1 MLMSIILFVVA
12 GLLLGLSF
20 QGGLLLFLIPFA
32 GVAAALGYMNLPRVP
47 GGKTASLPVVTRAM
61 RATGIAPA
69 VTPEL
74 KNSFDDSAADYN
86 EPGSTLRVN
95 QVWARADADVK
106 KAFGDMLEGL
116 KRVVPNVHTVVVFP
130 PLNSMKEWGIRAY
143 ASTDPNTQVATDV
156 KITEN
161 SGLISQLFRLDVN
174 RLLEGDLSGGKS
186 LLYYIDNPMIKSLV
200 AVPMLDRSK
209 NRVGAL
215 VMDSLYPNAFGQQ
228 TAQALTYIASTLY
241 ALYFKSFASAK
252 NYIEQQQFSVLYHY
266 QHQFFK
272 NMTVKD
278 IYHQIFEYVKGNIP
292 FDRMMLLA
300 LDKQDDNNLHQE
312 RVGHVVCCDGID
324 ADQFFGKK
332 FSLSDKGLAI
342 LALYHNRPVERTSN
356 QSSFN
361 AYIPRIDNQEKKNME
376 IRQLFV
382 MPVPSDANTEQAEL
396 AICLESRKS
405 DRYTEHEMNLLKAFA
420 GVAGFAYARACQ
432 FERGK
437 DLATRDGLT
446 GLINHRTLHE
456 NLRTEKIRA
465 DRQKYNIGVLMMDID
480 HFKSVNDT
488 YGHPIGDVVI
498 KGIAGAI
505 SGEIRKEID
514 VVARYGGEEFVV
526 GLIDTTPEGMI
537 ETAERIRHAVMKL
550 EFDVH
555 QQDPLRVTV
564 SIGAFLVTPEFHD
577 MKKAVTYADQ
587 ALYKAKEGGRNQ
599 VIQYTE
605 LPLEPAPETDDDIP
619 VLTSSLKA

>member
-1 MLMSIILFVVA
+1 MQMSIILFVVA
-12 GLLLGLSF
+12 GFLLGLSL
-20 QGGLLLFLIPFA
+20 QGGMFLFLIPFA
-32 GVAAALGYMNLPRVP
+32 GVAAALGYMNLPRIP
-47 GGKTASLPVVTRAM
+47 GGKTASLPVVGSAV
-61 RATGIAPA
+61 RATGITPA

-74 KNSFDDSAADYN
+74 KNSFGDSETDYN

-116 KRVVPNVHTVVVFP
+116 KRIVPNVHSLVVFS

-143 ASTDPNTQVATDV
+143 ACSNPEAKIATDV

-161 SGLISQLFRLDVN
+161 TGLISQLFRLDVN
-174 RLLEGDLSGGKS
+174 RLLEGDLSGGKP
-186 LLYYIDNPMIKSLV
+186 LLYYIDNPMIKSVV
-200 AVPMLDRSK
+200 AVPMLDRGK
-209 NRVGAL
+209 NRVGAV
-215 VMDSLYPNAFGQQ
+215 VMDSLYPSAFNQH

-241 ALYFKSFASAK
+241 TLYFKSFVSAK

-272 NMTVKD
+272 NMSVKE
-278 IYHQIFEYVKGNIP
+278 IYRQISEYVKGNIP
-292 FDRMMLLA
+292 FDRMMILA
-300 LDKQDDNNLHQE
+300 LDRQNDYNLHQE
-312 RVGHVVCCDGID
+312 RTGRVVSCYGID
-324 ADQFFGKK
+324 ADQFENKTFT
-332 FSLSDKGLAI
+332 LSDKGLAI
-342 LALYHNRPVERTSN
+342 LALYHNRPVERTFN
-356 QSSFN
+356 QSAFN
-361 AYIPRIDNQEKKNME
+361 AYIPRIDSQEKKNMD

-382 MPVPSDANTEQAEL
+382 MPVPSDANAEQAEL
-396 AICLESRKS
+396 AICLESRRS
-405 DRYTEHEMNLLKAFA
+405 DRYSEHEMNLLKAFA

-432 FERGK
+432 VERDK

-480 HFKSVNDT
+480 HFKNVNDT

-564 SIGAFLVTPEFHD
+564 SIGAFLVTPDFHD

-599 VIQYTE
+599 VIQYTDKTAE
-605 LPLEPAPETDDDIP
+605 HVAVEQG
-619 VLTSSLKA
+619 V

>member
-1 MLMSIILFVVA
+1 MQMSIILFVVA
-12 GLLLGLSF
+12 GFLLGLSL
-20 QGGLLLFLIPFA
+20 QGGMFLFLIPFA
-32 GVAAALGYMNLPRVP
+32 GVAAALGYMNLPRIP
-47 GGKTASLPVVTRAM
+47 GGKTASLPVVGSAV
-61 RATGIAPA
+61 RATGITPA

-74 KNSFDDSAADYN
+74 KNSFGDSETDYN

-116 KRVVPNVHTVVVFP
+116 KRIVPNVHSLVVFS

-143 ASTDPNTQVATDV
+143 ACSNPEAKIATDV

-161 SGLISQLFRLDVN
+161 TGLISQLFRLDVN
-174 RLLEGDLSGGKS
+174 RLLEGDLSGGKP
-186 LLYYIDNPMIKSLV
+186 LLYYIDNPMVKSVV
-200 AVPMLDRSK
+200 AVPMLDRGK
-209 NRVGAL
+209 NRVGAV
-215 VMDSLYPNAFGQQ
+215 VMDSLYPSAFNQH

-241 ALYFKSFASAK
+241 TLYFKSFVSAK

-272 NMTVKD
+272 NMSVKE
-278 IYHQIFEYVKGNIP
+278 IYRQISEYVKGNIP
-292 FDRMMLLA
+292 FDRMMILA
-300 LDKQDDNNLHQE
+300 LDRQNDYNLHQE
-312 RVGHVVCCDGID
+312 RTGRVVSCYGID
-324 ADQFFGKK
+324 ADQFENKTFT
-332 FSLSDKGLAI
+332 LSDKGLAI
-342 LALYHNRPVERTSN
+342 LALYHNRPVERTFN
-356 QSSFN
+356 QSAFN
-361 AYIPRIDNQEKKNME
+361 AYIPRIDSQEKKNMD

-382 MPVPSDANTEQAEL
+382 MPVPSDANAEQAEL
-396 AICLESRKS
+396 AICLESRRS
-405 DRYTEHEMNLLKAFA
+405 DRYSEHEMNLLKAFA

-432 FERGK
+432 VERDK

-480 HFKSVNDT
+480 HFKNVNDT

-514 VVARYGGEEFVV
+514 IVARYGGEEFVV
-526 GLIDTTPEGMI
+526 GLVDTTPEGMI

-564 SIGAFLVTPEFHD
+564 SIGAFLVTPDFHD

-599 VIQYTE
+599 VIQYTDKTAE
-605 LPLEPAPETDDDIP
+605 HVAVEQG
-619 VLTSSLKA
+619 V

>member
-1 MLMSIILFVVA
+1 MSIILFVIA
-12 GLLLGLSF
+12 GFLLGLSF
-20 QGGLLLFLIPFA
+20 QGGMFLFLIPFA

-47 GGKTASLPVVTRAM
+47 GGKTATLPVVGSAV
-61 RATGIAPA
+61 RATGITPA

-74 KNSFDDSAADYN
+74 KNSFGDSDADYN

-116 KRVVPNVHTVVVFP
+116 KRIVPNVHSLVVFS

-143 ASTDPNTQVATDV
+143 ACSNPEAKIATDV

-161 SGLISQLFRLDVN
+161 TGLISQLFRPDVN
-174 RLLEGDLSGGKS
+174 RLLEGDLPGGKP
-186 LLYYIDNPMIKSLV
+186 LLYYIDNPMIKSVV
-200 AVPMLDRSK
+200 AVPMLDRGK
-209 NRVGAL
+209 NRVGAV
-215 VMDSLYPNAFGQQ
+215 VMDSLYPSAFNQH

-241 ALYFKSFASAK
+241 TLYFKSFVSAK

-272 NMTVKD
+272 NMSVKE
-278 IYHQIFEYVKGNIP
+278 IYRQISEYVKGNIP
-292 FDRMMLLA
+292 FDRMMILA
-300 LDKQDDNNLHQE
+300 LDRQNDYNLHQE
-312 RVGHVVCCDGID
+312 RTGRVVSCYGID
-324 ADQFFGKK
+324 ADQFENKTFT
-332 FSLSDKGLAI
+332 LSDKGLAI
-342 LALYHNRPVERTSN
+342 LALYHNRPVERTFN
-356 QSSFN
+356 QSAFN
-361 AYIPRIDNQEKKNME
+361 AYIPRIDSQEKKNMD

-382 MPVPSDANTEQAEL
+382 MPVPSDATAEQAEL
-396 AICLESRKS
+396 AICLESRRS
-405 DRYTEHEMNLLKAFA
+405 DRYSEHEMNLLKAFA

-432 FERGK
+432 VERDK

-480 HFKSVNDT
+480 HFKNVNDT

-526 GLIDTTPEGMI
+526 GLVDTTPEGMI
-537 ETAERIRHAVMKL
+537 ETAERIRQAVMKL
-550 EFDVH
+550 VFDVH

-564 SIGAFLVTPEFHD
+564 SIGAFLVTPDFHD
-577 MKKAVTYADQ
+577 MKKAVNYADQ

-599 VIQYTE
+599 VIQYTDRTAE
-605 LPLEPAPETDDDIP
+605 HVAVEQG
-619 VLTSSLKA
+619 V

>member
-1 MLMSIILFVVA
+1 MQMSIILFVVA
-12 GLLLGLSF
+12 GFLLGLSL
-20 QGGLLLFLIPFA
+20 QGGMFLFLIPFA
-32 GVAAALGYMNLPRVP
+32 GVAAALGYMNLPRIP
-47 GGKTASLPVVTRAM
+47 GGKTASLPVVGSAV
-61 RATGIAPA
+61 RATGITPA

-74 KNSFDDSAADYN
+74 KNSFGDSETDYN

-116 KRVVPNVHTVVVFP
+116 KRIVPNVHSLVVFS

-143 ASTDPNTQVATDV
+143 ACSNPEAKIATDV

-161 SGLISQLFRLDVN
+161 TGLISQLFRLDVN
-174 RLLEGDLSGGKS
+174 RLLEGDLSGGKP
-186 LLYYIDNPMIKSLV
+186 LLYYIDNPMIKSVV
-200 AVPMLDRSK
+200 AVPMLDRGK
-209 NRVGAL
+209 NRVGAV
-215 VMDSLYPNAFGQQ
+215 VMDSLYPSAFNQH

-241 ALYFKSFASAK
+241 TLYFKSFVSAK

-272 NMTVKD
+272 NMSVKE
-278 IYHQIFEYVKGNIP
+278 IYRQISEYVKGNIP
-292 FDRMMLLA
+292 FDRMMILA
-300 LDKQDDNNLHQE
+300 LDRQNDYNLHQE
-312 RVGHVVCCDGID
+312 RTGRVVSCYGID
-324 ADQFFGKK
+324 ADQFENKTFT
-332 FSLSDKGLAI
+332 LSDKGLAI
-342 LALYHNRPVERTSN
+342 LALYHNRPVERTFN
-356 QSSFN
+356 QTAFN
-361 AYIPRIDNQEKKNME
+361 AYISRIDSQEKKNMD

-382 MPVPSDANTEQAEL
+382 MPVPSDANAEQAEL
-396 AICLESRKS
+396 AICLESRRS
-405 DRYTEHEMNLLKAFA
+405 DRYSEHEMNLLKAFA

-432 FERGK
+432 VERDK

-480 HFKSVNDT
+480 HFKNVNDT

-526 GLIDTTPEGMI
+526 GLVDTTPEGMI
-537 ETAERIRHAVMKL
+537 ETAERIRHAVMTL

-564 SIGAFLVTPEFHD
+564 SIGAFLVTPDFHD

-599 VIQYTE
+599 VIQYTDKTAE
-605 LPLEPAPETDDDIP
+605 HVAVEQG
-619 VLTSSLKA
+619 V

>member
-1 MLMSIILFVVA
+1 MQMSIILFVVA
-12 GLLLGLSF
+12 GFLLGLSL
-20 QGGLLLFLIPFA
+20 QGGMFLFLIPFA
-32 GVAAALGYMNLPRVP
+32 GVAAALGYMNLPRIP
-47 GGKTASLPVVTRAM
+47 GGKTASLPVVGSAV
-61 RATGIAPA
+61 RATGITPA

-74 KNSFDDSAADYN
+74 KNSFGDSDADYN

-116 KRVVPNVHTVVVFP
+116 KRIVPNVHSLVVFS

-143 ASTDPNTQVATDV
+143 ACSNPEAKIATDV

-161 SGLISQLFRLDVN
+161 TGLISQLFRLDVN
-174 RLLEGDLSGGKS
+174 RLLEGDLSGGKP
-186 LLYYIDNPMIKSLV
+186 LLYYIDNPMIKSVV
-200 AVPMLDRSK
+200 AVPMLDRGK
-209 NRVGAL
+209 NRVGAV
-215 VMDSLYPNAFGQQ
+215 VMDSLYPSAFNQH

-241 ALYFKSFASAK
+241 TLYFKSFVSAK

-272 NMTVKD
+272 NMSVKE
-278 IYHQIFEYVKGNIP
+278 IYRQISEYVKGNIP
-292 FDRMMLLA
+292 FDRMMILA
-300 LDKQDDNNLHQE
+300 LDRQNDYNLHQE
-312 RVGHVVCCDGID
+312 RTGRVVSCYGID
-324 ADQFFGKK
+324 ADQFENKTFT
-332 FSLSDKGLAI
+332 LSDKGLAI
-342 LALYHNRPVERTSN
+342 LALYHNRPVERTFN
-356 QSSFN
+356 QSAFN
-361 AYIPRIDNQEKKNME
+361 AYIPRIDSQEKKNMD

-382 MPVPSDANTEQAEL
+382 MPVPSDANAEQAEL
-396 AICLESRKS
+396 AICLESRRS
-405 DRYTEHEMNLLKAFA
+405 DRYSEHEMNLLKAFA

-432 FERGK
+432 VERDK

-480 HFKSVNDT
+480 HFKNVNDT

-526 GLIDTTPEGMI
+526 GLVDTTPEGMI

-564 SIGAFLVTPEFHD
+564 SIGAFLVTPDFHD

-599 VIQYTE
+599 VIQYTDKTAE
-605 LPLEPAPETDDDIP
+605 HVAVEQG
-619 VLTSSLKA
+619 V

>member
-1 MLMSIILFVVA
+1 MQMSIILFVVA
-12 GLLLGLSF
+12 GFLLGLSL
-20 QGGLLLFLIPFA
+20 QGGMFLFLIPFA
-32 GVAAALGYMNLPRVP
+32 GVAAALGYMNLPRIP
-47 GGKTASLPVVTRAM
+47 GGKTASLPVVGSAV
-61 RATGIAPA
+61 RATGITPA

-74 KNSFDDSAADYN
+74 KNSFGDSETDYT

-116 KRVVPNVHTVVVFP
+116 KRIVPNVHSLVVFS

-143 ASTDPNTQVATDV
+143 ACSNPEAKIATDV

-161 SGLISQLFRLDVN
+161 TGLISQLFRLDVN
-174 RLLEGDLSGGKS
+174 RLLEGDLSGGKP
-186 LLYYIDNPMIKSLV
+186 LLYYIDNPMIKSVV
-200 AVPMLDRSK
+200 AVPMLDRGK
-209 NRVGAL
+209 NRVGAV
-215 VMDSLYPNAFGQQ
+215 VMDSLYPSAFNQH

-241 ALYFKSFASAK
+241 TLYFKSFVSAK

-272 NMTVKD
+272 NMSVKE
-278 IYHQIFEYVKGNIP
+278 IYRQISEYVKGNIP
-292 FDRMMLLA
+292 FDRMMILA
-300 LDKQDDNNLHQE
+300 LDRQNDYNLHQE
-312 RVGHVVCCDGID
+312 RTGRVVSCYGID
-324 ADQFFGKK
+324 ADQFENKTFT
-332 FSLSDKGLAI
+332 LSDKGLAI
-342 LALYHNRPVERTSN
+342 LALYHNRPVERTFN
-356 QSSFN
+356 QSAFN
-361 AYIPRIDNQEKKNME
+361 AYIPRIDSQEKKNMD

-382 MPVPSDANTEQAEL
+382 MPVPSDANAEQAEL
-396 AICLESRKS
+396 AICLESRRS
-405 DRYTEHEMNLLKAFA
+405 DRYSEHEMNLLKAFA

-432 FERGK
+432 VERDK

-480 HFKSVNDT
+480 HFKNVNDT

-514 VVARYGGEEFVV
+514 IVARYGGEEFVV
-526 GLIDTTPEGMI
+526 GLVDTTPEGMI

-564 SIGAFLVTPEFHD
+564 SIGAFLVTPDFHD

-599 VIQYTE
+599 VIQYTDKTAE
-605 LPLEPAPETDDDIP
+605 HVAVEQG
-619 VLTSSLKA
+619 V

>member
-1 MLMSIILFVVA
+1 MQISMIMFAVA
-12 GLLLGLSF
+12 GLLLGVAF
-20 QGGLLLFLIPFA
+20 QGGMFLFLIPFA

-47 GGKTASLPVVTRAM
+47 GGKTASLPVVGSAVK
-61 RATGIAPA
+61 ATGISPA

-74 KNSFDDSAADYN
+74 KNSFDDSATEYN

-106 KAFGDMLEGL
+106 KAFSDMLEGL
-116 KRVVPNVHTVVVFP
+116 KRVVPNVHSLVLFS
-130 PLNSMKEWGIRAY
+130 PLNSMKEWGMRAY
-143 ASTDPNTQVATDV
+143 ACTNPEVRIASDV
-156 KITEN
+156 RITEN
-161 SGLISQLFRLDVN
+161 TGLISQLFRMDVS
-174 RLLEGDLSGGKS
+174 RLLEGDLSGGKP
-186 LLYYIDNPMIKSLV
+186 LLYYIDNPMVKSVV
-200 AVPMLDRSK
+200 AVPMLDRGK

-215 VMDSLYPNAFGQQ
+215 VMASLYPNAFNQQ

-241 ALYFKSFASAK
+241 TLYFKSFVSAK

-278 IYHQIFEYVKGNIP
+278 VFRQIFEYVKGNIP
-292 FDRMMLLA
+292 FDRMMILA
-300 LDKQDDNNLHQE
+300 LDRQNDNNLHQE

-324 ADQFFGKK
+324 ADQFVNKK
-332 FSLSDKGLAI
+332 FTLSDKGLAI
-342 LALYHNRPVERTSN
+342 LALYHNRPVERTFN
-356 QSSFN
+356 QSAFN

-376 IRQLFV
+376 FRQLFV
-382 MPVPSDANTEQAEL
+382 MPVPTETNAEQAEL
-396 AICLESRKS
+396 AICLESRRN
-405 DRYTEHEMNLLKAFA
+405 DRYSEHEMNLLKAFA

-432 FERGK
+432 AEQDK

-498 KGIAGAI
+498 KGIASAI

-526 GLIDTTPEGMI
+526 GLVDTTADGMI

-555 QQDPLRVTV
+555 QQEPLRVTV

-577 MKKAVTYADQ
+577 MKKAVNYADQ

-605 LPLEPAPETDDDIP
+605 LPMEPVPVDDGIP
-619 VLTSSLKA
+619 VLSTSMKA

>member
-1 MLMSIILFVVA
+1 MQMSIILFVVA
-12 GLLLGLSF
+12 GFLLGLSL
-20 QGGLLLFLIPFA
+20 QGGMFLFLIPFA

-47 GGKTASLPVVTRAM
+47 GGKTATLPVVGSAV
-61 RATGIAPA
+61 RATGITPA

-74 KNSFDDSAADYN
+74 KNSFGDSDADYN

-116 KRVVPNVHTVVVFP
+116 KRIVPNVHSLVVFS

-143 ASTDPNTQVATDV
+143 ACSNPEAKIATDV

-161 SGLISQLFRLDVN
+161 TGLISQLFRPDVN
-174 RLLEGDLSGGKS
+174 RLLEGDLPGGKP
-186 LLYYIDNPMIKSLV
+186 LLYYIDNPMIKSVV
-200 AVPMLDRSK
+200 AVPMLDRGK
-209 NRVGAL
+209 NRVGAV
-215 VMDSLYPNAFGQQ
+215 VMDSLYPSAFNQH

-241 ALYFKSFASAK
+241 TLYFKSFVSAK

-272 NMTVKD
+272 NMSVKE
-278 IYHQIFEYVKGNIP
+278 IYRQISEYVKGNIP
-292 FDRMMLLA
+292 FDRMMILA
-300 LDKQDDNNLHQE
+300 LDRQNDYNLHQE
-312 RVGHVVCCDGID
+312 RTGRVVSCYGID
-324 ADQFFGKK
+324 ADQFENKTFT
-332 FSLSDKGLAI
+332 LSDKGLAI
-342 LALYHNRPVERTSN
+342 LALYHNRPVERTFN
-356 QSSFN
+356 QSAFN
-361 AYIPRIDNQEKKNME
+361 AYIPRIDSQEKKNMD

-382 MPVPSDANTEQAEL
+382 MPVPSDATAEQAEL
-396 AICLESRKS
+396 AICLESRRS
-405 DRYTEHEMNLLKAFA
+405 DRYSEHEMNLLKAFA

-432 FERGK
+432 VERDK

-480 HFKSVNDT
+480 HFKNVNDT

-526 GLIDTTPEGMI
+526 GLVDTTPEGMI
-537 ETAERIRHAVMKL
+537 ETAERIRQAVMKL
-550 EFDVH
+550 VFDVH

-564 SIGAFLVTPEFHD
+564 SIGAFLVTPDFHD
-577 MKKAVTYADQ
+577 MKKAVNYADQ

-599 VIQYTE
+599 VIQYTDRTAE
-605 LPLEPAPETDDDIP
+605 HVAVEQG
-619 VLTSSLKA
+619 V

>member
-1 MLMSIILFVVA
+1 MLMSLILFFVA
-12 GLLLGLSF
+12 GLFVGLAF
-20 QGGLLLFLIPFA
+20 QGGMFLFLIPFA

-47 GGKTASLPVVTRAM
+47 GGKTASLPVVGSAV
-61 RATGIAPA
+61 RATGMTPA

-74 KNSFDDSAADYN
+74 KNSFEDSDADYN

-106 KAFGDMLEGL
+106 KAFSDMLEGL
-116 KRVVPNVHTVVVFP
+116 KRIVPNVHSLVIFS
-130 PLNSMKEWGIRAY
+130 PLNTMKEWGIRAY
-143 ASTDPNTQVATDV
+143 ACENPDTKIATDV

-161 SGLISQLFRLDVN
+161 TGLISQLFRPDVN
-174 RLLEGDLSGGKS
+174 RLLEGDLPGGKS

-200 AVPMLDRSK
+200 AVPMLDRGK
-209 NRVGAL
+209 NRVGAF
-215 VMDSLYPNAFGQQ
+215 VMDSLYPNAFNQH

-241 ALYFKSFASAK
+241 ALYFKSFVSAK

-278 IYHQIFEYVKGNIP
+278 IYRQIFEYVKGNIP
-292 FDRMMLLA
+292 FDRMMILA
-300 LDKQDDNNLHQE
+300 LDRQNDNNLHQE
-312 RVGHVVCCDGID
+312 RQGRVVCCDGLD
-324 ADQFFGKK
+324 ADQFAGKT
-332 FSLSDKGLAI
+332 FTLSDKGLAI
-342 LALYHNRPVERTSN
+342 LALFHNRPVERTFNPSA
-356 QSSFN
+356 FN
-361 AYIPRIDNQEKKNME
+361 AYIPRIDNLEKKNMD

-382 MPVPSDANTEQAEL
+382 MPVPSEANAEQAEL
-396 AICLESRKS
+396 AICLESRRS
-405 DRYTEHEMNLLKAFA
+405 DRYSEHEMNLLKAFA

-432 FERGK
+432 VERDK

-480 HFKSVNDT
+480 HFKNVNDT

-498 KGIAGAI
+498 RGIAGAI

-526 GLIDTTPEGMI
+526 GLIDTTPDGMI

-564 SIGAFLVTPEFHD
+564 SIGAFLVTPDFHD
-577 MKKAVTYADQ
+577 MKKAVNYADQ

-599 VIQYTE
+599 VIQYTDKTAE
-605 LPLEPAPETDDDIP
+605 HVAVEHGA
-619 VLTSSLKA
+619 

>member
-1 MLMSIILFVVA
+1 MQMSIILFVVA
-12 GLLLGLSF
+12 GFLLGLSL
-20 QGGLLLFLIPFA
+20 QGGMFLFLIPFA

-47 GGKTASLPVVTRAM
+47 GGKTATLPVVGSAV
-61 RATGIAPA
+61 RATGITPA

-74 KNSFDDSAADYN
+74 KNSFGDSDADYN

-116 KRVVPNVHTVVVFP
+116 KRIVPNVHSLVVFS

-143 ASTDPNTQVATDV
+143 ACSNPEAKIATDV

-161 SGLISQLFRLDVN
+161 TGLISQLFRPDVN
-174 RLLEGDLSGGKS
+174 RLLEGDLPGGKP
-186 LLYYIDNPMIKSLV
+186 LLYYIDNPMIKSVV
-200 AVPMLDRSK
+200 AVPMLDRGK
-209 NRVGAL
+209 NRVGAV
-215 VMDSLYPNAFGQQ
+215 VMDSLYPSAFNQH

-241 ALYFKSFASAK
+241 TLYFKSFVSAK

-272 NMTVKD
+272 NMSVKE
-278 IYHQIFEYVKGNIP
+278 IYRQISEYVKGNIP
-292 FDRMMLLA
+292 FDRMMILA
-300 LDKQDDNNLHQE
+300 LDRQNDYNLHQE
-312 RVGHVVCCDGID
+312 RTGRVVSCFGID
-324 ADQFFGKK
+324 ADQFENKTFT
-332 FSLSDKGLAI
+332 LSDKGLAI
-342 LALYHNRPVERTSN
+342 LALYHNRPVERTFN
-356 QSSFN
+356 QSAFN
-361 AYIPRIDNQEKKNME
+361 AYIPRIDSQEKKNMD

-382 MPVPSDANTEQAEL
+382 MPVPSDANAEQAEL
-396 AICLESRKS
+396 AICLESRRS
-405 DRYTEHEMNLLKAFA
+405 DRYSEHEMNLLKAFA

-432 FERGK
+432 VERDK

-480 HFKSVNDT
+480 HFKNVNDT

-526 GLIDTTPEGMI
+526 GLVDTTPEGMI

-564 SIGAFLVTPEFHD
+564 SIGAFLVTPDFHD
-577 MKKAVTYADQ
+577 MKKAVNYADQ

-599 VIQYTE
+599 VIQYTDRTAE
-605 LPLEPAPETDDDIP
+605 HVAVEQG
-619 VLTSSLKA
+619 V

>member
-1 MLMSIILFVVA
+1 MQMSIILFVVA
-12 GLLLGLSF
+12 GFLLGLSL
-20 QGGLLLFLIPFA
+20 QGGMFLFLIPFA
-32 GVAAALGYMNLPRVP
+32 GVAAALGYMNLPRIP
-47 GGKTASLPVVTRAM
+47 GGKTASLPVVGSAV
-61 RATGIAPA
+61 RATGITPA

-74 KNSFDDSAADYN
+74 KNSFGDSDADYN

-116 KRVVPNVHTVVVFP
+116 KRIVPNVHSLVVFS

-143 ASTDPNTQVATDV
+143 ACSNPEAKIATDV

-161 SGLISQLFRLDVN
+161 TGLISQLFRLDVN
-174 RLLEGDLSGGKS
+174 RLLEGDLSGGKP
-186 LLYYIDNPMIKSLV
+186 LLYYIDNPMIKSVV
-200 AVPMLDRSK
+200 AVPMLDRGK
-209 NRVGAL
+209 NRVGAV
-215 VMDSLYPNAFGQQ
+215 VMDSLYPSAFNQH
-228 TAQALTYIASTLY
+228 TAQAITYIASTLY
-241 ALYFKSFASAK
+241 TLYFKSFVSAK

-272 NMTVKD
+272 NMSVKE
-278 IYHQIFEYVKGNIP
+278 IYRQISEYVKGNIP
-292 FDRMMLLA
+292 FDRMMILA
-300 LDKQDDNNLHQE
+300 LDRQNDYNLHQE
-312 RVGHVVCCDGID
+312 RTGRVVSCYGID
-324 ADQFFGKK
+324 ADQFENKTFT
-332 FSLSDKGLAI
+332 LSDKGLAI
-342 LALYHNRPVERTSN
+342 LALYHNRPVERTFN
-356 QSSFN
+356 QSAFN
-361 AYIPRIDNQEKKNME
+361 AYIPRIDSQEKKNMD

-382 MPVPSDANTEQAEL
+382 MPVPSDANAEQAEL
-396 AICLESRKS
+396 AICLESRRS
-405 DRYTEHEMNLLKAFA
+405 DRYSEHEMNLLKAFA

-432 FERGK
+432 VERDK

-480 HFKSVNDT
+480 HFKNVNDT

-514 VVARYGGEEFVV
+514 IVARYGGEEFVV
-526 GLIDTTPEGMI
+526 GLVDTTPEGMI

-564 SIGAFLVTPEFHD
+564 SIGAFLVTPDFHD

-599 VIQYTE
+599 VIQYTDKTAE
-605 LPLEPAPETDDDIP
+605 HVAVEQG
-619 VLTSSLKA
+619 V

>member
-1 MLMSIILFVVA
+1 MSIILFVVA
-12 GLLLGLSF
+12 GFLLGLSL
-20 QGGLLLFLIPFA
+20 QGGMFLFLIPFA

-47 GGKTASLPVVTRAM
+47 GGKTATLPVVGSAV
-61 RATGIAPA
+61 RATGITPA

-74 KNSFDDSAADYN
+74 KNSFGDSDADYN

-116 KRVVPNVHTVVVFP
+116 KRIVPNVHSLVVFS

-143 ASTDPNTQVATDV
+143 ACSNPEAKIATDV

-161 SGLISQLFRLDVN
+161 TGLISQLFRPDVN
-174 RLLEGDLSGGKS
+174 RLLEGDLPGGKP
-186 LLYYIDNPMIKSLV
+186 LLYYIDNPMIKSVV
-200 AVPMLDRSK
+200 AVPMLDRGK
-209 NRVGAL
+209 NRVGAV
-215 VMDSLYPNAFGQQ
+215 VMDSLYPSAFNQH

-241 ALYFKSFASAK
+241 TLYFKSFVSAK

-272 NMTVKD
+272 NMSVKE
-278 IYHQIFEYVKGNIP
+278 IYRQISEYVKGNIP
-292 FDRMMLLA
+292 FDRMMILA
-300 LDKQDDNNLHQE
+300 LDRQNDYNLHQE
-312 RVGHVVCCDGID
+312 RTGRVVSCYGID
-324 ADQFFGKK
+324 ADQFENKTFT
-332 FSLSDKGLAI
+332 LSDKGLAI
-342 LALYHNRPVERTSN
+342 LALYHNRPVERTFN
-356 QSSFN
+356 QSAFN
-361 AYIPRIDNQEKKNME
+361 AYIPRIDSQEKKNMD

-382 MPVPSDANTEQAEL
+382 MPVPSDATAEQAEL
-396 AICLESRKS
+396 AICLESRRS
-405 DRYTEHEMNLLKAFA
+405 DRYSEHEMNLLKAFA

-432 FERGK
+432 VERDK

-480 HFKSVNDT
+480 HFKNVNDT

-526 GLIDTTPEGMI
+526 GLVDTTPEGMI
-537 ETAERIRHAVMKL
+537 ETAERIRQAVMKL
-550 EFDVH
+550 VFDVH

-564 SIGAFLVTPEFHD
+564 SIGAFLVTPDFHD
-577 MKKAVTYADQ
+577 MKKAVNYADQ

-599 VIQYTE
+599 VIQYTDRTAE
-605 LPLEPAPETDDDIP
+605 HVAVEQG
-619 VLTSSLKA
+619 V

>member
-1 MLMSIILFVVA
+1 MQMSIILFVVA
-12 GLLLGLSF
+12 GFLLGLSL
-20 QGGLLLFLIPFA
+20 QGGMFLFLIPFA
-32 GVAAALGYMNLPRVP
+32 GVAAALGYMNLPRIP
-47 GGKTASLPVVTRAM
+47 GGKTASLPVVGSAV
-61 RATGIAPA
+61 RATGITPA

-74 KNSFDDSAADYN
+74 KNSFGDSETDYN

-116 KRVVPNVHTVVVFP
+116 KRIVPNVHSLVVFS

-143 ASTDPNTQVATDV
+143 ACSNPEAKIATDV

-161 SGLISQLFRLDVN
+161 TGLISQLFRLDVN
-174 RLLEGDLSGGKS
+174 RLLEGDLSGGKP
-186 LLYYIDNPMIKSLV
+186 LLYYIDNPMIKSVV
-200 AVPMLDRSK
+200 AVPMLDRGK
-209 NRVGAL
+209 NRVGAV
-215 VMDSLYPNAFGQQ
+215 VMDSLYPSAFNQH

-241 ALYFKSFASAK
+241 TLYFKSFVSAK

-272 NMTVKD
+272 NMSVKE
-278 IYHQIFEYVKGNIP
+278 IYRQISEYVKGNIP
-292 FDRMMLLA
+292 FDRMMILA
-300 LDKQDDNNLHQE
+300 LDRQNDYNLHQE
-312 RVGHVVCCDGID
+312 RTGRVVSCYGID
-324 ADQFFGKK
+324 ADQFENKTFT
-332 FSLSDKGLAI
+332 LSDKGLAI
-342 LALYHNRPVERTSN
+342 LALYHNRPVERTFN
-356 QSSFN
+356 QSAFN
-361 AYIPRIDNQEKKNME
+361 AYIPRIDSQEKKNMD

-382 MPVPSDANTEQAEL
+382 MPVPSDANAEQAEL
-396 AICLESRKS
+396 AICLESRRS
-405 DRYTEHEMNLLKAFA
+405 DRYSEHEMNLLKAFA

-432 FERGK
+432 VERDK

-480 HFKSVNDT
+480 HFKNVNDT

-514 VVARYGGEEFVV
+514 IVARYGGEEFVV
-526 GLIDTTPEGMI
+526 GLVDTTPEGMI

-564 SIGAFLVTPEFHD
+564 SIGAFLVTPDFHD

-599 VIQYTE
+599 VIQYTDKTAE
-605 LPLEPAPETDDDIP
+605 HVAVEQG
-619 VLTSSLKA
+619 V

>member
-1 MLMSIILFVVA
+1 MQMSIILFVVA
-12 GLLLGLSF
+12 GFLLGLSL
-20 QGGLLLFLIPFA
+20 QGGMFLFLIPFA
-32 GVAAALGYMNLPRVP
+32 GVAAALGYMNLPRIP
-47 GGKTASLPVVTRAM
+47 GGKTASLPVVGSAV
-61 RATGIAPA
+61 RATGITPA

-74 KNSFDDSAADYN
+74 KNSFGDSETDYN

-116 KRVVPNVHTVVVFP
+116 KRIVPNVHSLVVFS

-143 ASTDPNTQVATDV
+143 ACSNPEAKIATDV

-161 SGLISQLFRLDVN
+161 TGLISQLFCLDVN
-174 RLLEGDLSGGKS
+174 RLLEGDLSGGKP
-186 LLYYIDNPMIKSLV
+186 LLYYIDNPMIKSVV
-200 AVPMLDRSK
+200 AVPMLDRGK
-209 NRVGAL
+209 NRVGAV
-215 VMDSLYPNAFGQQ
+215 VMDSLYPSAFNQH

-241 ALYFKSFASAK
+241 TLYFKSFVSAK

-272 NMTVKD
+272 NMSVKE
-278 IYHQIFEYVKGNIP
+278 IYRQISEYVKGNIP
-292 FDRMMLLA
+292 FDRMMILA
-300 LDKQDDNNLHQE
+300 LDRQNDYNLHQE
-312 RVGHVVCCDGID
+312 RTGRVVSCYGID
-324 ADQFFGKK
+324 ADQFENKTFT
-332 FSLSDKGLAI
+332 LSDKGLAI
-342 LALYHNRPVERTSN
+342 LALYHNRPVERTFN
-356 QSSFN
+356 QSAFN
-361 AYIPRIDNQEKKNME
+361 AYIPRIDSQEKKNMD

-382 MPVPSDANTEQAEL
+382 MPVPSDANAEQAEL
-396 AICLESRKS
+396 AICLESRRS
-405 DRYTEHEMNLLKAFA
+405 DRYSEHEMNLLKAFA

-432 FERGK
+432 VERDK

-480 HFKSVNDT
+480 HFKNVNDT

-514 VVARYGGEEFVV
+514 IVARYGGEEFVV
-526 GLIDTTPEGMI
+526 GLVDTTPEGMI

-564 SIGAFLVTPEFHD
+564 SIGAFLVTPDFHD

-599 VIQYTE
+599 VIQYTDKTAE
-605 LPLEPAPETDDDIP
+605 HVAVEQG
-619 VLTSSLKA
+619 V